1 MKKLIYSL
9 IATVL
14 LSCNGK
20 NVPDCFQNAGAIV
33 QKEFTV
39 ELFTEITVF
48 ERVQLILKEAP
59 EQKIIVETGEYLMN
73 EIVVE
78 VENGQLILKDENVCN
93 LTRDYGITKIYVSAP
108 NINSIRSSTGL
119 PILSEG
125 ILNYPDLALVS
136 EDFGAEGIYHT
147 IGDFRLEVNCTN
159 LTVTTNN
166 LSHLF
171 LSGTVENLTIGF
183 YSGNS
188 RFEGRNLIAQNIL
201 IFQRSSND
209 MILNP
214 QLTLNGEIRSTG
226 NVILVNE
233 PPVVDVQ
240 AYYTGRLIIE

>member
-1 MKKLIYSL
+1 M
-9 IATVL
+9 

-20 NVPDCFQNAGAIV
+20 NVPDCFQNSGAIV

-39 ELFTEITVF
+39 ANFSEIIVF

-59 EQKIIVETGEYLMN
+59 AQKIMVETGEYLMN
-73 EIVVE
+73 DIVVK
-78 VENGQLILKDENVCN
+78 VENNQLILKDKNGCN

-108 NINSIRSSTGL
+108 NITTIRSSTEL
-119 PILSEG
+119 PILSDG
-125 ILNYPDLALVS
+125 MLNYPDLALIS
-136 EDFGAEGIYHT
+136 EDFGAEGVYHT
-147 IGDFRLEVNCTN
+147 IGDFRMEVNCIN
-159 LTVTTNN
+159 LNVVTNN

-171 LSGTVENLTIGF
+171 LSGAVENLTIGF

-188 RFEGRNLIAQNIL
+188 RFEGRHLIAQNIS

-214 QLTLNGEIRSTG
+214 KISITGEIRSTG

-233 PPVVDVQ
+233 PPTVDVERF
-240 AYYTGRLIIE
+240 YTGQLIVE

>member
-1 MKKLIYSL
+1 MKKLLYIF
-9 IATVL
+9 IATIL

-33 QKEFTV
+33 QKEFIV
-39 ELFTEITVF
+39 EAFNKIIVF
-48 ERVQLILKEAP
+48 ERVQLILKEAS

-78 VENGQLILKDENVCN
+78 VENGQLILKDENGCN
-93 LTRDYGITKIYVSAP
+93 LTRDYGLTKIYVSAP
-108 NINSIRSSTGL
+108 NITSIRSSTGL
-119 PILSEG
+119 PILSDG
-125 ILNYPDLALVS
+125 VLNYPNLSLVS
-136 EDFGAEGIYHT
+136 EDFGAEGLYHT
-147 IGDFRLEVNCTN
+147 VGDFRLEVNCTN
-159 LTVTTNN
+159 LNVTTNN
-166 LSHLF
+166 LSHMF
-171 LSGTVENLTIGF
+171 LSGAVENLTIGF

-188 RFEGRNLIAQNIL
+188 RFEGRHLIAQNIL

-214 QLTLNGEIRSTG
+214 QLTLVGEIRSTG

-240 AYYTGRLIIE
+240 VYYTGRLIVE